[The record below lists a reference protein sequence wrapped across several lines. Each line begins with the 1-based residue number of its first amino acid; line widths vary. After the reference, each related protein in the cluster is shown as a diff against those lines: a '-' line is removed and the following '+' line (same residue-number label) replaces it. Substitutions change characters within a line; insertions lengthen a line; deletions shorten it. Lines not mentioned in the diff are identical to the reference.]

1 AWSVEYDGATQVSN
15 LQTGVRSG
23 PVGSASGQHP
33 FREGLVVREAQPDR
47 RLYTPRFG
55 RVEVVAAIDDLDEHA
70 LAALWMIGVEEDPAQ
85 SAEICVFEV
94 FGRDIADDG
103 SALVG
108 MGVHPFNDP
117 AITDDFEQVRLH
129 DDVRE
134 PHTYAVDWRP
144 DEVVFS
150 IDGLV
155 RKRVAQSPQYPMQL
169 MLNVYAFPSAD
180 EAQPVE
186 PAYPESFAVHA
197 VRGYRHD

>member
-1 AWSVEYDGATQVSN
+1 M
-15 LQTGVRSG
+15 
-23 PVGSASGQHP
+23 
-33 FREGLVVREAQPDR
+33 
-47 RLYTPRFG
+47 
-55 RVEVVAAIDDLDEHA
+55 
-70 LAALWMIGVEEDPAQ
+70 AALWMIGLEEEPEQ

-117 AITDDFEQVRLH
+117 SIGDDFEQVRFH

-134 PHTYAVDWRP
+134 PHTYTVDWRP

-169 MLNVYAFPSAD
+169 MLDVFAFP
-180 EAQPVE
+180 PE
-186 PAYPESFAVHA
+186 PPATASYPQSFAVHA
-197 VRGYRHD
+197 VRGYRAG